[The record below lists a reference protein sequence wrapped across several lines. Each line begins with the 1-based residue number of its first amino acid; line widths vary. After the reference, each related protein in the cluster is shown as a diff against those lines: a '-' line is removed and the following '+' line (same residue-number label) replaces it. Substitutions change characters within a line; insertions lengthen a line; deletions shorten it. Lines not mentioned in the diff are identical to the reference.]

1 MVDHQRVAIVRGLS
15 FVGVALT
22 ALVMLVG
29 AWTRL
34 SDAGLGCPDWPGCYG
49 QWVVPS
55 ADDAAVRFPA
65 FPLETSK
72 AWLEMLHRYIAT
84 VLGATVVLL
93 LWLGWPLRKMSGY
106 PWRVSLFL
114 MLAVLVQGM
123 FGALTVTLSLWPQ
136 VVTLHLL
143 GGMGILLLFVWL
155 YCRLRTFPRGVT
167 SSPRQATACW
177 WLVAALLVGQLAL
190 GGWVSSNYAGLSCQG
205 FPSCNGQWW
214 PQMDLGEGF
223 HLTQTVGPN
232 YLHGQLHADARTA
245 IHVAHRVW
253 GGLLGVAILLLW
265 WRQRVETA
273 ARGLISVLSIYCLQV
288 MLGIASVIFWLPLWL
303 ALLHTAGAMAL
314 TVSFLIA
321 WWRWRHGS
329 LTDMSV
335 RVYGR
340 NIRWPRIWALG
351 ASSDNVHA
359 RVAVTQSDHRPPQ
372 CD

>member
-1 MVDHQRVAIVRGLS
+1 MVDRQRVAIVRGLS

-55 ADDAAVRFPA
+55 ADDAAIRFPA

-72 AWLEMLHRYIAT
+72 AWLEMFHRYIAT
-84 VLGATVVLL
+84 LLGATVVLL
-93 LWLGWPLRKMSGY
+93 LWLGWPLRKTLGY
-106 PWRVSLFL
+106 PWRITLFL
-114 MLAVLVQGM
+114 MFIVLVQGV
-123 FGALTVTLSLWPQ
+123 FGALTVTLTLWPQ

-143 GGMGILLLFVWL
+143 GGMGVLLLFVWL
-155 YCRLRTFPRGVT
+155 YCRLKSLQRGMTQRPR
-167 SSPRQATACW
+167 RALANW
-177 WLVAALLVGQLAL
+177 WLVAGLLVGQLAL
-190 GGWVSSNYAGLSCQG
+190 GGWVSSNYAGMSCQG

-214 PQMDLGEGF
+214 PEMDLSEGF

-245 IHVAHRVW
+245 IHMAHRVW
-253 GGLLGVAILLLW
+253 GSLLGVAILLLW
-265 WRQRVETA
+265 WQHRDKMA
-273 ARGLISVLSIYCLQV
+273 ARGLVSVLKIYCLQV
-288 MLGIASVIFWLPLWL
+288 TLGIASVFFWLPLWL

-314 TVSFLIA
+314 TVSFLLA
-321 WWRWRHGS
+321 WWRWRYGP
-329 LTDMSV
+329 LTDSST
-335 RVYGR
+335 RLYGR
-340 NIRWPRIWALG
+340 GVLLPRFWGLG
-351 ASSDNVHA
+351 TSPDSMRA
-359 RVAVTQSDHRPPQ
+359 RVAVTRSEHRPPQ